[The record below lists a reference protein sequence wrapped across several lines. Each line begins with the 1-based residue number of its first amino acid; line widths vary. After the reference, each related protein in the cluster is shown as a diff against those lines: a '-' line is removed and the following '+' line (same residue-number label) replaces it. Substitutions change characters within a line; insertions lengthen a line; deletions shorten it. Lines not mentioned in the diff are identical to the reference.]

1 VPTLPPVDWRRDRV
15 VLVSAGPRSSTG
27 YELRIVRVEQERN
40 RVLVVL
46 RERTPSLGE
55 PVRARV
61 TYPYRLIT
69 IPAGDEAVTVHWQGR
84 P

>member
-1 VPTLPPVDWRRDRV
+1 VLAIPPVDWTRNRV

-27 YELRIVRVEQERN
+27 YRLRVVSVVKERD
-40 RVLVVL
+40 RVLVTL

-55 PVRARV
+55 PVQARV

-69 IPAGDEAVTVHWQGR
+69 IPAGGDAVTVHWQGR

>member
-1 VPTLPPVDWRRDRV
+1 VSVVKERDRV
-15 VLVSAGPRSSTG
+15 LVT
-27 YELRIVRVEQERN
+27 
-40 RVLVVL
+40 L

-55 PVRARV
+55 PVQARV

-69 IPAGDEAVTVHWQGR
+69 IPAGGDAVTVHWQGR